1 MAKKKENDSVKNT
14 VIKTARYGSLRP
26 NFPRDPGSISIR
38 YGSPGLDPEEPVGK
52 LPKTPQKHRTVPSE
66 PNPVPKRYGSPRLD
80 SEEPVKPHEDETIA
94 RYGCPPPEISNK
106 PSKLKRIIE
115 ILKEK
120 EK

>member
-14 VIKTARYGSLRP
+14 VIKTARYGSLSP

-38 YGSPGLDPEEPVGK
+38 YGSPR
-52 LPKTPQKHRTVPSE
+52 QKPDVDFFE
-66 PNPVPKRYGSPRLD
+66 IK
-80 SEEPVKPHEDETIA
+80 EKPHEVEKIS

>member
-14 VIKTARYGSLRP
+14 VIKTARYGSLSP

-38 YGSPGLDPEEPVGK
+38 YGSPRPDPVDPIHEEPII
-52 LPKTPQKHRTVPSE
+52 PTPR
-66 PNPVPKRYGSPRLD
+66 PNPGPVRYGSPRLD
-80 SEEPVKPHEDETIA
+80 SEEPVKPHEVETIA
-94 RYGCPPPEISNK
+94 RYGCPPPEIFNK

>member
-1 MAKKKENDSVKNT
+1 MAKKKISGTDDILNQPV
-14 VIKTARYGSLRP
+14 RYGS
-26 NFPRDPGSISIR
+26 PRWDPRSIPIR
-38 YGSPGLDPEEPVGK
+38 YGSPR
-52 LPKTPQKHRTVPSE
+52 QKPGVDFFE
-66 PNPVPKRYGSPRLD
+66 IK
-80 SEEPVKPHEDETIA
+80 EKPHEVETIA

>member
-14 VIKTARYGSLRP
+14 VIKTARYGSLSP

-38 YGSPGLDPEEPVGK
+38 YGSPRSDPVDPIHEEPII
-52 LPKTPQKHRTVPSE
+52 PTPR
-66 PNPVPKRYGSPRLD
+66 PNPGPVRYGSPRQKTD
-80 SEEPVKPHEDETIA
+80 VDFFETHEVETIA

>member
-14 VIKTARYGSLRP
+14 VIKTARYGSLSP

-38 YGSPGLDPEEPVGK
+38 YGSPR
-52 LPKTPQKHRTVPSE
+52 QKPGVDFFET
-66 PNPVPKRYGSPRLD
+66 
-80 SEEPVKPHEDETIA
+80 HEIETIA
-94 RYGCPPPEISNK
+94 RYGCPPLEISNK

>member
-14 VIKTARYGSLRP
+14 VIKTARYGSLSP

-38 YGSPGLDPEEPVGK
+38 YGSP
-52 LPKTPQKHRTVPSE
+52 
-66 PNPVPKRYGSPRLD
+66 RLD
-80 SEEPVKPHEDETIA
+80 SEEPVKPHEVETIA
-94 RYGCPPPEISNK
+94 RYGCPPPEIFNK